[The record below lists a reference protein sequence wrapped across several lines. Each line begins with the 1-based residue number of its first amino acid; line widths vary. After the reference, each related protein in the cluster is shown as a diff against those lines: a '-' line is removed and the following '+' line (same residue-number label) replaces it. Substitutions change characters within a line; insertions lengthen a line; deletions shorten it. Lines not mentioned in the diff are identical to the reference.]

1 MRVKD
6 HVRWHLDHDYT
17 RPIRDPLWGHIY
29 LSDGLVSIVN
39 SVEFQQLSRIKQL
52 GPTHLVYPGATHTR
66 LAHSLGVYHIAYRMI
81 RALLVYDEAPAID
94 GELVSAYLAAALLHD
109 LGHFPFTHSLKE
121 LPLADH
127 EALAAE
133 IVREGDLARRI
144 REDLRT
150 DPDLVARI
158 IDESLDD
165 AGRPEVRL
173 FRRLLSGSLDPDKLD
188 YLNRDAYFCG
198 VPYGTQDIDFA
209 LSRLRPNG
217 ADGIALERSGIS
229 AVENILFSKYLM
241 YRAVYWHRT
250 VRVATAMIKVGLYHG
265 LTEGFIDERDLY
277 GLNDETFYA
286 GFCSHEERPFDL
298 IRRVYD
304 RQLYD
309 RQLYVPAADLG
320 FDETNPAHARLANLE
335 DRAAVEKRLHRLI
348 SRRLGREIDPLD
360 IIVDI
365 PEAESFEVSFPVIDG
380 DRIIDYPDA
389 GSVFTPHV
397 IEDFTRTLRRI
408 RMILEPGVAA
418 DLDAHRQLLDEAVE
432 SP

>member
-6 HVRWHLDHDYT
+6 HVLWHLDHDYT

-29 LSDGLVSIVN
+29 LTEGLVSIVD
-39 SVEFQQLSRIKQL
+39 SIEFQQLSRIKQL
-52 GPTHLVYPGATHTR
+52 GPAHLVYPGATHTR

-81 RALLVYDEAPAID
+81 RALLVSEETPTID
-94 GELVSAYLAAALLHD
+94 REMVSAYLCAALLHD

-121 LPLADH
+121 LPLEEH
-127 EALAAE
+127 EALAAD

-144 REDLRT
+144 RDDLHT

-165 AGRPEVRL
+165 GARPEVRL

-217 ADGIALERSGIS
+217 EDGIALERSGIS

-241 YRAVYWHRT
+241 YRAVYWHRN
-250 VRVATAMIKVGLYHG
+250 VRVATAMIKAGLYHG
-265 LTEGFIDERDLY
+265 LTGGLIDERDLY

-286 GFCSHEERPFDL
+286 GFSTRPERPFQL
-298 IRRVYD
+298 IRRV
-304 RQLYD
+304 YD

-320 FDETNPAHARLANLE
+320 FDETNPAHTRLENLNE
-335 DRAAVEKRLHRLI
+335 RTAVEERLRRLV
-348 SRRLGREIDPLD
+348 SRRVGREVDPLD
-360 IIVDI
+360 VIIDI
-365 PEAESFEVSFPVIDG
+365 PEAVSFEVNFPVIDDG
-380 DRIIDYPDA
+380 TVLDYPDA
-389 GSVFTPHV
+389 GTVFTPHV
-397 IEDFTRTLRRI
+397 VEDFTRALRRI
-408 RMILEPGVAA
+408 RMILEPDLAA
-418 DLDAHRQLLDEAVE
+418 DLDAHRELLVEAVE